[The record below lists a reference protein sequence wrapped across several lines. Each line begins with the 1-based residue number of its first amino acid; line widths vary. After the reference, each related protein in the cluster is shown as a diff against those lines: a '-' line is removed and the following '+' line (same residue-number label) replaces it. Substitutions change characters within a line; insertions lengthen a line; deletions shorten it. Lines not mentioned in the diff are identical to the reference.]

1 MHIFPVFALEQISEY
16 EQEGQIEQNVGP
28 DALMLQLY
36 RVGRVGQEGHKV
48 LDLLIELLF
57 SQRAGVRQ
65 HCQLVACFMCQRRAS
80 ERIILLLAIFYDLYL
95 LAADNLTTLQRRQN
109 VRHAH
114 IREDFVV
121 HSPRARRI
129 FVERTKVAV
138 QPVRTAHTRHQREV
152 GRGSPKPG
160 LGVLRLHTDVHMV
173 ANLGPCKHQIIE
185 HDVMRDTQVISHPLI
200 ALELGTVTTHAV
212 VGERSRAILQGRL
225 VRHIN
230 INLVELHTLLDK
242 VDIDVSDKAALQDGA
257 RTFANYC
264 MGCHSAKFQRY
275 ERVADDLGIP
285 HEVMLD
291 NLVFTGAK
299 IGDHMKIGMQPN
311 DAKAWFGA
319 APPDLTLVA
328 RVRGTD
334 WLYSYLRAF
343 YEDPS
348 RPWGVNNKVFPNV
361 GMPNVLAPLQGRQVI
376 GCKQVQIVEDG
387 KKQYDPLTGTPLT
400 HEACDQL
407 TVLPKTGA
415 LTEEQFDEKIKNL
428 VTFLAYSANP
438 VKLEHQRIGT
448 YVLIYLAFLFVFAY
462 LLKREYWKDV
472 H

>member
-1 MHIFPVFALEQISEY
+1 MKKLFA
-16 EQEGQIEQNVGP
+16 V
-28 DALMLQLY
+28 LML
-36 RVGRVGQEGHKV
+36 VMMPV
-48 LDLLIELLF
+48 LSF
-57 SQRAGVRQ
+57 
-65 HCQLVACFMCQRRAS
+65 AS
-80 ERIILLLAIFYDLYL
+80 E
-95 LAADNLTTLQRRQN
+95 QG
-109 VRHAH
+109 
-114 IREDFVV
+114 V
-121 HSPRARRI
+121 H
-129 FVERTKVAV
+129 
-138 QPVRTAHTRHQREV
+138 
-152 GRGSPKPG
+152 
-160 LGVLRLHTDVHMV
+160 
-173 ANLGPCKHQIIE
+173 
-185 HDVMRDTQVISHPLI
+185 
-200 ALELGTVTTHAV
+200 
-212 VGERSRAILQGRL
+212 
-225 VRHIN
+225 
-230 INLVELHTLLDK
+230 LDK

-285 HEVMLD
+285 HDVMLK

-299 IGDHMKIGMQPN
+299 IGDHMNIGMQPE

-334 WLYSYLRAF
+334 WLYSYLRSF

-348 RPWGVNNKVFPNV
+348 RPWGVNNTVFPNV

>member
-1 MHIFPVFALEQISEY
+1 MKKLFAVLMLAVMPVFSFAAEQ
-16 EQEGQIEQNVGP
+16 
-28 DALMLQLY
+28 
-36 RVGRVGQEGHKV
+36 
-48 LDLLIELLF
+48 
-57 SQRAGVRQ
+57 GVQ
-65 HCQLVACFMCQRRAS
+65 
-80 ERIILLLAIFYDLYL
+80 
-95 LAADNLTTLQRRQN
+95 
-109 VRHAH
+109 
-114 IREDFVV
+114 
-121 HSPRARRI
+121 
-129 FVERTKVAV
+129 
-138 QPVRTAHTRHQREV
+138 
-152 GRGSPKPG
+152 
-160 LGVLRLHTDVHMV
+160 
-173 ANLGPCKHQIIE
+173 
-185 HDVMRDTQVISHPLI
+185 
-200 ALELGTVTTHAV
+200 
-212 VGERSRAILQGRL
+212 
-225 VRHIN
+225 
-230 INLVELHTLLDK
+230 LDK
-242 VDIDVSDKAALQDGA
+242 VDIDVSDKAAMQDGA